1 MSLGSSFEGG
11 DALVP
16 RGCFEGGDALVPR
29 GRFEGGD
36 GLVPRGRFVT
46 GMLFAVC
53 LLLAGTG
60 VSSQTLQAVEAAKAV
75 DAPAEWRNFGRDAG
89 GSQYSP
95 LDEINRANVDGLELA
110 WVHHSG
116 DFAEGGLGTGTSQ
129 EAVPLMANGLVYFCT
144 PFNRVFALD
153 AASGEQAWVYDAHA
167 ALKGNEAERAGERR
181 PSICRGLAYWEQ
193 AEESSEP
200 CAKRIFKADFTGAV
214 HAIDALTGETCRD
227 FGAAKG
233 HPGYVSHW
241 DYEGYGE
248 GRIRGMSSPPAVL
261 GDLVIAGSGSDDGV
275 ANANDGVV
283 RAFDARTG
291 EMVWEFNPIP
301 AEQSAVTGAA
311 NVWTTMSVDL
321 GLNLV
326 FLPTTSP
333 STDYYGVGRRVNLP
347 LANAIV
353 AVDGATGK
361 PNWSFQTTHHD
372 LFDYDLPGHPL
383 LVTIRKDGEARE
395 VAIQQTKSGHLFVLD
410 RVTGEPV
417 FPIEELEMPPS
428 DVPGET
434 AWPTQPIPSGI
445 ASFARQE
452 LDRESLFGLTFIDRN
467 WCRKRFDES
476 RYDGLYTPPSERGSI
491 LFPSALG
498 GGNWG
503 GAAFD
508 PNSNLLVIKAENLAT
523 WLKFVP
529 AELGEHEGPRDYL
542 NRPLRGT
549 PYRVEGEVWM
559 SPWGF
564 PCTPPPWGTLSAI
577 DMDSGELRWQIPL
590 GRLRAMGITLPAGFG
605 WGSPSVGG
613 PIVTA
618 GGLVFVASTMD
629 HNLRALDVE
638 TGEELWTG
646 ALPAP
651 GMTVPITYEAGGR
664 QYVVIAAGGNA
675 RAGTAQSDALVAF
688 ALPD

>member
-1 MSLGSSFEGG
+1 MSAGRE
-11 DALVP
+11 
-16 RGCFEGGDALVPR
+16 RWCFRDR
-29 GRFEGGD
+29 GRSRPRSIVPWASARRGQDTVTPQWAGSRL
-36 GLVPRGRFVT
+36 LVT
-46 GMLFAVC
+46 AC
-53 LLLAGTG
+53 LLVAAIGFGFGARAEVAAGSG
-60 VSSQTLQAVEAAKAV
+60 ESG
-75 DAPAEWRNFGRDAG
+75 EWRNFGRDPG
-89 GSQYSP
+89 GSQFSP
-95 LDEINRANVDGLELA
+95 LAEIDRDNVGRLKRV

-116 DFAEGGLGTGTSQ
+116 DFAEGGLGEGTSQ
-129 EAVPLMANGLVYFCT
+129 EAVPLMVNGLVYFCT
-144 PFNRVFALD
+144 PFNRVFAVD
-153 AASGEQAWVYDAHA
+153 AAGGEQVWVFDAHA
-167 ALKGNEAERAGERR
+167 ALKGGEAERAGERR
-181 PSICRGLAYWEQ
+181 GSICRGLAYWEQ
-193 AEESSEP
+193 SGDASGP
-200 CAKRIFKADFTGAV
+200 CAKRIFKADFSGAV
-214 HAIDALTGETCRD
+214 HAIDALTGEACRD

-248 GRIRGMSSPPAVL
+248 GAVRGMSSPPVML
-261 GDLVIAGSGSDDGV
+261 GDLVIAGCGSDDGV
-275 ANANDGVV
+275 ADAIDGVV
-283 RAFDARTG
+283 RAFDVHTG
-291 EMVWEFNPIP
+291 EMIWEFNPIP
-301 AEQSAVTGAA
+301 PEQSAVTGAA
-311 NVWTTMSVDL
+311 NVWTTMSADP
-321 GLNLV
+321 GRNLV

-333 STDYYGVGRRVNLP
+333 SADYYGVGRRVNLP
-347 LANAIV
+347 LANAVV

-361 PNWSFQTTHHD
+361 PSWSFQTVHHD
-372 LFDYDLPGHPL
+372 LYDYDLPGHPL
-383 LVTIRKDGEARE
+383 LVTIRKDGKARE

-410 RVTGEPV
+410 RATGEPV
-417 FPIEELEMPPS
+417 FPVTEQPIPPS
-428 DVPGET
+428 DVPGES

-452 LDRESLFGLTFIDRN
+452 LDRESLFGISALDRN

-476 RYDGLYTPPSERGSI
+476 RYDGLYTPPSPRGSI

-508 PNSNLLVIKAENLAT
+508 PGSNLLVIKAENLAT
-523 WLKFVP
+523 WLRFVP
-529 AELGEHEGPRDYL
+529 AEQGEHEGPRDYL

-590 GRLRAMGITLPAGFG
+590 GRLRAMGITLPAAFG

-629 HNLRALDVE
+629 HKLRALDVE
-638 TGEELWTG
+638 TGAELWAG

-651 GMTVPITYEAGGR
+651 GMTVPITYRAGEH

>member
-1 MSLGSSFEGG
+1 MPVAGIAGG
-11 DALVP
+11 NALFP
-16 RGCFEGGDALVPR
+16 
-29 GRFEGGD
+29 GRRAAVS
-36 GLVPRGRFVT
+36 GLLP
-46 GMLFAVC
+46 AVC
-53 LLLAGTG
+53 LLFLGPVALAQ
-60 VSSQTLQAVEAAKAV
+60 VAAGPG
-75 DAPAEWRNFGRDAG
+75 DAPDEWPAFGRDAG

-95 LDEINRANVDGLELA
+95 LDEIDRGNAGRLERA

-116 DFAEGGLGTGTSQ
+116 DYAEGPLGTGSSQ
-129 EAVPLMANGLVYFCT
+129 QAVPLMVNGMVYFCT
-144 PFNRVFALD
+144 PFNRVFAVD
-153 AASGEQAWVYDAHA
+153 AATGEEQWVFDAHA
-167 ALKGNEAERAGERR
+167 ALQGGEAERAGERR
-181 PSICRGLAYWEQ
+181 PSTCRGVAYWEQ
-193 AEESSEP
+193 AEETGEP
-200 CAKRIFKADFTGAV
+200 CSKRIFKGDFTGAI
-214 HAIDALTGETCRD
+214 HAIDALTGEACLD
-227 FGAAKG
+227 FGAASG

-248 GRIRGMSSPPAVL
+248 GQVRGMSSPPVVL
-261 GDLVIAGSGSDDGV
+261 GDRVIAGSGSDDGV
-275 ANANDGVV
+275 ADAIDGVV
-283 RAFDARTG
+283 RAFDVRSG
-291 EMVWEFNPIP
+291 EMAWEFNPIP
-301 AEQSAVTGAA
+301 PEASAVTGAA
-311 NVWTTMSVDL
+311 NVWTTMSADP
-321 GLNLV
+321 GLNQV

-333 STDYYGVGRRVNLP
+333 SADYYGGGRRVEMP
-347 LANAIV
+347 LVNAVV

-372 LFDYDLPGHPL
+372 LYDYDLPGHAL
-383 LVTIRKDGEARE
+383 LVTIRKDGALRD
-395 VAIQQTKSGHLFVLD
+395 VAIQQTKSGHLFVFD
-410 RVTGEPV
+410 RAGGKPV
-417 FPIEELEMPPS
+417 FPIVEQEMPAS
-428 DVPGET
+428 DLPED
-434 AWPTQPIPSGI
+434 AASPTQPIPTGI
-445 ASFARQE
+445 ATFARTE
-452 LDRESLFGLTFIDRN
+452 LDREGLFGLTAFDRN

-476 RYDGLYTPPSERGSI
+476 RYEGLYTPPGRQGSI

-508 PNSNLLVIKAENLAT
+508 PGTNLLVIKAENLAT
-523 WLKFVP
+523 WIRFVP
-529 AELGEHEGPRDYL
+529 AEQGEHDGPRDYL

-559 SPWGF
+559 SPSGF

-577 DMDSGELRWQIPL
+577 DMDSGELRWQVPL
-590 GRLRAMGITLPAGFG
+590 GRLRAMGVTLPSAFG
-605 WGSPSVGG
+605 WGSPSIGG

-651 GMTVPITYEAGGR
+651 GMTVPITYRAGGR

-675 RAGTAQSDALVAF
+675 RAGTAQSDAVVAF